1 MAAKN
6 SKNQYKRGRFGF
18 LYKVLSILLIL
29 AAVIGGCIVFFR
41 VEEIQIEGST
51 VYSDEEIIAA
61 AGVEPG
67 DNLFLIRR
75 IQIGRKLVNQ
85 LPYIDEVNPRPI
97 FPSTLLITISECTAA
112 GVLKGE
118 DGAWW
123 VVDSSCKILEQGGSE
138 LAKQYPVISG
148 LTALMPSEG
157 GKLAVSVEEN
167 TKLDSLKELM
177 AALESREMLGQLQT
191 VDLSAISEIH
201 MTYDQRFDVRMPMYS
216 DDVYLLVHTLQEVAA
231 YLDDGQKGTI
241 DLTGERA
248 RFIPD

>member
-1 MAAKN
+1 MAVRN
-6 SKNQYKRGRFGF
+6 SRNQYRRGRFGF

-29 AAVIGGCIVFFR
+29 AAVVGGCIVFFR
-41 VEEIQIEGST
+41 VEEIRIEGST

-75 IQIGRKLVNQ
+75 VQIGRKIINQ
-85 LPYIDEVNPRPI
+85 LPYIDEVNPRSVL
-97 FPSTLLITISECTAA
+97 PSTLLITVTECTAA

-118 DGAWW
+118 DGTWW
-123 VVDSSCKILEQGGSE
+123 VLDSSCKILEQGGSE
-138 LAKQYPVISG
+138 LTKQYPIITG

-157 GKLAVSVEEN
+157 GKLAVSAQES
-167 TKLDSLKELM
+167 TKLDSLKELLT
-177 AALESREMLGQLQT
+177 ALNSRDMLGQLQK
-191 VDLSAISEIH
+191 VDLSGISEIH
-201 MTYDQRFDVRMPMYS
+201 MTYDGRFDVRMPMYS

-231 YLDDGQKGTI
+231 YLDDGQTGTI